1 MLLCSAAEWPCF
13 CCCSREED
21 WPVWQSVRLQPLCQ
35 IGRHFHGRYIKRLR
49 AQISGSV
56 CGKPFSRVH
65 QSDLLNTSAL
75 VVVTLFFSPLLFIFT
90 DQIIDQYL
98 FKLTMV
104 GVTFLKQCLIFI
116 FPLQLRISS
125 DTPLLIF
132 NFCFINRFVIASSPS
147 LWWQWPLARAPSD
160 HLAFLPSLPL

>member
-1 MLLCSAAEWPCF
+1 MLF
-13 CCCSREED
+13 CRRVTLLLLLLERRRLTGLAMSVCSRS
-21 WPVWQSVRLQPLCQ
+21 QM
-35 IGRHFHGRYIKRLR
+35 GRHFHGRYIKRLR

-65 QSDLLNTSAL
+65 QSDLLYTSAL
-75 VVVTLFFSPLLFIFT
+75 VVVTLFFSPLFFIFT

-116 FPLQLRISS
+116 FPLQLRLSS
-125 DTPLLIF
+125 DTLLQL
-132 NFCFINRFVIASSPS
+132 CFINRFVTAFSPS